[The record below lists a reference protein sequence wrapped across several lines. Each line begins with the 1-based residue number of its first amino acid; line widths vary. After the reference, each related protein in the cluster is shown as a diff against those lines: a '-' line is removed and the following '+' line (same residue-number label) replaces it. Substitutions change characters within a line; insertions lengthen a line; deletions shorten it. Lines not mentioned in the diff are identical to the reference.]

1 MTSLPAISSLP
12 HSPDSELTHALDLLF
27 EPSPQLNALTLPVLR
42 STTFPDYETLIV
54 AINAL
59 LSSLAMSEDPDDVEK
74 LSEILCS
81 HPRLGEKKVESEQS
95 RKEQAQLQSGGEE
108 EKEKLAKL
116 NKEYEE
122 AFPGLRYVVFVNGRP
137 RPAIMENLRARID
150 RGDIKA
156 ERQEAIQAMCD
167 IAVDRASKLQSR

>member
-12 HSPDSELTHALDLLF
+12 HSDNSTLTTVLDLLF
-27 EPSPQLNALTLPVLR
+27 EPSPLLQSLTLPVLR
-42 STTFPDYETLIV
+42 STTFPSYNVLII
-54 AINAL
+54 AINTQLGAL
-59 LSSLAMSEDPDDVEK
+59 ASSDNPEHIST

-81 HPRLGEKKVESEQS
+81 HPRLGEKKVDSEQS
-95 RKEQAQLQSGGEE
+95 RKEQAQLQQGGEE
-108 EKEKLAKL
+108 EKEKLASL

-122 AFPGLRYVVFVNGRP
+122 KFPGLRYVVFVNGRP
-137 RPAIMENLRARID
+137 RPAIMENMRARID

-167 IAVDRASKLQSR
+167 IAADRAAKLRT